1 MMKRFVKNDAVG
13 LAIAAFNE
21 LDDEAFKRYA
31 AELSLQEQ
39 QALNFVG
46 RALALESEQ
55 HVTLALETRQP
66 IKELDRLLVKLATV
80 ENGNR
85 LFHLLL
91 QQGIDLNEKL
101 ELDGHRSLVR
111 QPLVFPVGLYSGV
124 DHTLFQSAVESNLDL
139 TYTTLLQRSDRFL
152 ETDTINMLDLFLL
165 LDVETNMAEASLDYF
180 TDQKATVGLVER
192 LKRSKHSLLRT
203 VVARKNYQVDFQY
216 AKHYPLFYA
225 MVGRQTAVFEQ
236 VLEDVLE
243 HESSEL
249 IIQDALL
256 AFHNHQPGQANA
268 LGEDYIESL
277 YRMGEQLRRRANVD
291 FNQVEDAYV
300 LMEYQEIVERLRK
313 DSRE

>member
-1 MMKRFVKNDAVG
+1 MKRFVKNDAVA
-13 LAIAAFNE
+13 LAIAAFKE
-21 LDDEAFKRYA
+21 LDDAAFKRYN
-31 AELSLQEQ
+31 AELSAQEQ
-39 QALNFVG
+39 QALNFVS
-46 RALALESEQ
+46 RALELESEQ
-55 HVTLALETRQP
+55 HLTLALETQQP
-66 IKELDRLLVKLATV
+66 IKELDRLLVKLATIK
-80 ENGNR
+80 NSAQ
-85 LFHLLL
+85 LFRLLL
-91 QQGIDLNEKL
+91 QRGIDLNEKL

-124 DHTLFQSAVESNLDL
+124 NYTLFQSAIESNLDL

-152 ETDTINMLDLFLL
+152 ETDSINMLDLFLL
-165 LDVETNMAEASLDYF
+165 LDIETNMAEASLDYF
-180 TDQKATVGLVER
+180 TKQKATVGLVER

-225 MVGRQTAVFEQ
+225 MVGRQTEVFEQ
-236 VLEDVLE
+236 LLEDVLA

-249 IIQDALL
+249 MIKDALL

-268 LGEDYIESL
+268 LGEEYTESL
-277 YRMGEQLRRRANVD
+277 YHMGEQLRRKANVD